1 MNPLPKIRLYLEY
14 FLIALV
20 LIGGCTTVTY
30 YFKAQQLKHRVE
42 VLSNDLTL
50 AETANSHQVEAIRF
64 LVEQIELREGA
75 NQLLKSLN
83 EASSKRADEAMERFR
98 RLRDDPVVND
108 WANEPLPDRLLKSG
122 SG

>member
-42 VLSNDLTL
+42 VLSNDLSL
-50 AETANSHQVEAIRF
+50 AESANKHQVEAIKF
-64 LVEQIELREGA
+64 LVRQIEIREEA
-75 NQLLKSLN
+75 NQVLKGLN

-108 WANEPLPDRLLKSG
+108 WANEPIPDRLLKSG